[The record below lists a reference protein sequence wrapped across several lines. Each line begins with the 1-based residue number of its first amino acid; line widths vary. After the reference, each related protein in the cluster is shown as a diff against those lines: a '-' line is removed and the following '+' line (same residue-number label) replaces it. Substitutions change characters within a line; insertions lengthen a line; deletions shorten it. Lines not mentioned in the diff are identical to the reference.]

1 MIFTE
6 VNTFISVVSSAFN
19 GLSLNKWRRDF
30 LKEIFMLYMVIPGRI
45 NFTQMSRYSK
55 SCEQRFRNQ
64 FKQKFDFM
72 NYNASLITPVVG
84 SRTAIS
90 FDPSHIEKSGK
101 KTPYLGSFW
110 SGSDQCT
117 KKGLEIAQIALIDID
132 IKQSFHLEAVQ
143 TVPVKTLKQ
152 ADLSLSDW
160 YAHSIIK
167 RKEELQKLSKI
178 VVADAF
184 FSKTTFVQP
193 LVDEGFHV
201 ISKLRDDANL
211 RYKFTGK
218 YSGKGRPPHL
228 GGKIDLDNLNLDI
241 FTQVEMNDKATQAF
255 YAIVNSKSLKMDILL
270 VVERKTDANGK
281 TIQRLIFSTDTKM
294 NALEVLEYYHCRF
307 QMEFNFRDA
316 KQATGLNHCQARD
329 LDKLDFHFN
338 ASLPT
343 INIAKIMYL
352 KDKNKA
358 GKPFSIADYK
368 LLYHNAFLLNRFIE
382 AFGIKPKAL
391 KSHHHV
397 KELLYF
403 GTKAA

>member
-19 GLSLNKWRRDF
+19 DLSLNKWRRDF
-30 LKEIFMLYMVIPGRI
+30 LIEIFMLYMVIPGRI
-45 NFTQMSRYSK
+45 NFTQMSRYSNY
-55 SCEQRFRNQ
+55 SEQRFRNQ

-72 NYNASLITPVVG
+72 NYNTSLITPFVG

-110 SGSDQCT
+110 SGSDKCS

-132 IKQSFHLEAVQ
+132 LNQSFHLEAVQ

-160 YAHSIIK
+160 YAHSIIS
-167 RKEELQKLSKI
+167 RKQELQKLSKI

-184 FSKTTFVQP
+184 FSKITFIQP
-193 LVDEGFHV
+193 LMNEGFHV

-211 RYKFTGK
+211 RYKFKGE

-228 GGKIDLDNLNLDI
+228 AGRIDLESLDMDI
-241 FTQVEMNDKATQAF
+241 FTQIQINDNTQGF
-255 YAIVNSKSLKMDILL
+255 YAVVNSKSLKTDILL
-270 VVERKTDANGK
+270 VVERKTDENGN

-338 ASLPT
+338 TSLT
-343 INIAKIMYL
+343 TVNIMKIIHL

-358 GKPFSIADYK
+358 GKPFSIADCK

-382 AFGIKPKAL
+382 AFGIKPKTL

>member
-6 VNTFISVVSSAFN
+6 VNTFYSVISSAFN

-30 LKEIFMLYMVIPGRI
+30 LLEIFMLYLIIPGRI
-45 NFTQMSRYSK
+45 NFKQMSRYSDC
-55 SCEQRFRNQ
+55 CEQRFRNQ
-64 FKQKFDFM
+64 FKAKFDFM
-72 NYNASLITPVVG
+72 SYNTSLITPHVG
-84 SRTAIS
+84 KRTAIS

-101 KTPYLGSFW
+101 KTPFMGSFW

-132 IKQSFHLEAVQ
+132 LHQSFHLEAVQ

-152 ADLSLSDW
+152 ADLSLVDW
-160 YAHSIIK
+160 YAHSIIT
-167 RKEELQKLSKI
+167 RKQELLPLSKI

-184 FSKTTFVQP
+184 FSKITFIEP
-193 LVDEGFHV
+193 LMDAGFHV

-211 RYKFTGK
+211 RYKYTGT

-228 GGKIDLDNLNLDI
+228 AGKVDLDNLNMDV
-241 FTQVEMNDKATQAF
+241 FTQIKVNDNTQAF
-255 YAIVNSKSLKMDILL
+255 YAVVNSKSLKMDILL
-270 VVERKTDANGK
+270 VVERKTDENGK
-281 TIQRLIFSTDTKM
+281 TIQRLIFTTDIDM
-294 NALEVLEYYHCRF
+294 DAFDVLEYYHCRF

-329 LDKLDFHFN
+329 LDKLNFHFN
-338 ASLPT
+338 ASLTT
-343 INIAKIMYL
+343 INIAKIMHM

-358 GKPFSIADYK
+358 GKPFSIIDYK
-368 LLYHNAFLLNRFIE
+368 LLYHNAFMLNRFIE

-403 GTKAA
+403 GIKAA

>member
-30 LKEIFMLYMVIPGRI
+30 LLEIFMLYLVIPGRI
-45 NFTQMSRYSK
+45 NFTQMSRYSNY
-55 SCEQRFRNQ
+55 CEQRFRNQ

-72 NYNASLITPVVG
+72 NYNTSLITPFVG

-110 SGSDQCT
+110 SGSDQCS

-132 IKQSFHLEAVQ
+132 LNQSFHLEAVQ
-143 TVPVKTLKQ
+143 TVPVKTLKI
-152 ADLSLSDW
+152 ASMSLSDW
-160 YAHSIIK
+160 YAHSIIS
-167 RKEELQKLSKI
+167 RKQELQKLSKI

-184 FSKTTFVQP
+184 FSKITFVQP
-193 LVDEGFHV
+193 LMNEGFHV

-211 RYKFTGK
+211 RYKFTGE
-218 YSGKGRPPHL
+218 YSGSGRPTQFA
-228 GGKIDLDNLNLDI
+228 GKIDLNNLNMDI
-241 FTQVEMNDKATQAF
+241 FTQIQINDNTQAF
-255 YAIVNSKSLKMDILL
+255 YAIVNSKSLKIDILL
-270 VVERKTDANGK
+270 VVERKTDERGK

-329 LDKLDFHFN
+329 LDKLYFHFN
-338 ASLPT
+338 TSLTT
-343 INIAKIMYL
+343 INISKIMHL
-352 KDKNKA
+352 NDKNKE

-382 AFGIKPKAL
+382 TFGIKPKTL

>member
-6 VNTFISVVSSAFN
+6 VNTFYSVVSSAFKS
-19 GLSLNKWRRDF
+19 LSLNKWRRDF
-30 LKEIFMLYMVIPGRI
+30 LLEIFMLYLVIPGRI
-45 NFTQMSRYSK
+45 NFTQMSRYNK

-64 FKQKFDFM
+64 FKQTFDFM
-72 NYNASLITPVVG
+72 NYNASLIKPFVG

-110 SGSDQCT
+110 SGSDKCT
-117 KKGLEIAQIALIDID
+117 KRGLEIAQIALIDID
-132 IKQSFHLEAVQ
+132 LKQSFHLEAVQ
-143 TVPVKTLKQ
+143 TVPAKTLKV
-152 ADLSLSDW
+152 ASMSLVDW
-160 YAHSIIK
+160 YAQTIIK
-167 RKEELQKLSKI
+167 RKESLQKVSNI

-184 FSKTTFVQP
+184 FSKITFIQP
-193 LVDEGFHV
+193 LMNEGFHV

-211 RYKFTGK
+211 RYKFTGE
-218 YSGKGRPPHL
+218 YAGKGRPPHL
-228 GGKIDLDNLNLDI
+228 AGKVNINSLNMNV
-241 FTQVEMNDKATQAF
+241 FTEIKVDENTVAF
-255 YAIVNSKSLKMDILL
+255 YAIVNSKSLKTDILL
-270 VVERKTDANGK
+270 VVEQKTDENGK

-294 NALEVLEYYHCRF
+294 NPLEVLEYYHCRF

-316 KQATGLNHCQARD
+316 KQSTGLNHCQARD
-329 LDKLDFHFN
+329 LDKLHFHFN
-338 ASLPT
+338 ASLT
-343 INIAKIMYL
+343 TVNVAKIIHL
-352 KDKNKA
+352 NDKNKV

>member
-6 VNTFISVVSSAFN
+6 VNTFISVVSTAFN

-30 LKEIFMLYMVIPGRI
+30 LIEIFMLYMVIPGRI
-45 NFTQMSRYSK
+45 NFTQMSRYSNY
-55 SCEQRFRNQ
+55 SEQRFRNQ

-72 NYNASLITPVVG
+72 NYNTSLITPFVG

-117 KKGLEIAQIALIDID
+117 KRGLEIAQIALIDID
-132 IKQSFHLEAVQ
+132 LKQSFHLEAVQ
-143 TVPVKTLKQ
+143 TVPAKTLKV
-152 ADLSLSDW
+152 ASMSLVDW
-160 YAHSIIK
+160 YAQTIIK
-167 RKEELQKLSKI
+167 RKEDLQKISNI

-184 FSKTTFVQP
+184 FSKITFIQQ
-193 LVDEGFHV
+193 LMNEGFNV

-211 RYKFTGK
+211 RYKFTGE
-218 YSGKGRPPHL
+218 YSGVGRPPHL
-228 GGKIDLDNLNLDI
+228 AGRIDLDNLNMDI
-241 FTQVEMNDKATQAF
+241 FTHIEINDTTQAF
-255 YAIVNSKSLKMDILL
+255 YAIVNSKSLKTDILL
-270 VVERKTDANGK
+270 VVERKTDENGK

-294 NALEVLEYYHCRF
+294 NALEVLLYYHCRF

-316 KQATGLNHCQARD
+316 KQTTGLNHCQARD

-338 ASLPT
+338 SSLT
-343 INIAKIMYL
+343 TVNIMKIIHL

-368 LLYHNAFLLNRFIE
+368 LLYHNTFLLNRFIE
-382 AFGIKPKAL
+382 AFGIKPKTL

>member
-6 VNTFISVVSSAFN
+6 VNTFILVVSSAFN

-30 LKEIFMLYMVIPGRI
+30 LIEIFMLYMVIPGRI

-55 SCEQRFRNQ
+55 YCEQRFRNQ

-72 NYNASLITPVVG
+72 NYNTSLITPVVG

-90 FDPSHIEKSGK
+90 FDPSYIEKSGK
-101 KTPYLGSFW
+101 KTPYMGSFW

-132 IKQSFHLEAVQ
+132 LNQSFHLEAVQ

-152 ADLSLSDW
+152 ADLSLADW
-160 YAHSIIK
+160 YAHSIIS
-167 RKEELQKLSKI
+167 RKQELQKLSKI

-184 FSKTTFVQP
+184 FSKITFIQP
-193 LVDEGFHV
+193 LINEGFHV

-211 RYKFTGK
+211 RYKFKGE

-228 GGKIDLDNLNLDI
+228 AGRIDLDNLNMDI
-241 FTQVEMNDKATQAF
+241 FTQIQINDTTQAF
-255 YAIVNSKSLKMDILL
+255 YAIINSKSLKTDILL
-270 VVERKTDANGK
+270 VVERKTDENGK
-281 TIQRLIFSTDTKM
+281 TIQRLIFSTDIKM
-294 NALEVLEYYHCRF
+294 NAIEVLEYYHCRF

-329 LDKLDFHFN
+329 LDKLYFHFN
-338 ASLPT
+338 TSLTT
-343 INIAKIMYL
+343 INISKIMHL
-352 KDKNKA
+352 NDKNKE

-382 AFGIKPKAL
+382 TFGIKPKAL

>member
-6 VNTFISVVSSAFN
+6 VNTFISLVSSAFN

-30 LKEIFMLYMVIPGRI
+30 LIEIFMLYLVIPGRI

-55 SCEQRFRNQ
+55 YCEQRFRNQ

-72 NYNASLITPVVG
+72 NYNTSLITPVVG

-90 FDPSHIEKSGK
+90 FDPSYIEKSGK
-101 KTPYLGSFW
+101 KTPYMGSFW
-110 SGSDQCT
+110 SGSDQYT

-132 IKQSFHLEAVQ
+132 LNQSFHLEAVQ

-160 YAHSIIK
+160 YAHSIIS
-167 RKEELQKLSKI
+167 RKQELQKITKI

-184 FSKTTFVQP
+184 FSKITFVQP
-193 LVDEGFHV
+193 LMNEGFYV

-211 RYKFTGK
+211 RYKFTGE
-218 YSGKGRPPHL
+218 YSGSGRPTQFA
-228 GGKIDLDNLNLDI
+228 GKIDLNNLNMDI
-241 FTQVEMNDKATQAF
+241 FTQIQINDNTQAF
-255 YAIVNSKSLKMDILL
+255 YAIVNSKSLKIDILL
-270 VVERKTDANGK
+270 VVERKTDERGK

-294 NALEVLEYYHCRF
+294 NALEVLGYYHCRF

-329 LDKLDFHFN
+329 LDKLYFHFN
-338 ASLPT
+338 TSLTT
-343 INIAKIMYL
+343 INISKIMHL
-352 KDKNKA
+352 NDKNKE

-382 AFGIKPKAL
+382 TFGIKPKAL

>member
-6 VNTFISVVSSAFN
+6 VNTFISVVSSALN
-19 GLSLNKWRRDF
+19 CLSINKWRRDF
-30 LKEIFMLYMVIPGRI
+30 LIEIFMLYLIIPGRI
-45 NFTQMSRYSK
+45 NFKQMSRYSK
-55 SCEQRFRNQ
+55 HCEQRFRNQ
-64 FKQKFDFM
+64 FKEKFDFM
-72 NYNASLITPVVG
+72 AFNTSLIKPCI
-84 SRTAIS
+84 SKRIAIS

-101 KTPYLGSFW
+101 KTPYLGKFW
-110 SGSDQCT
+110 SGSDKCS

-132 IKQSFHLEAVQ
+132 LNQSFHLEAVQ

-152 ADLSLSDW
+152 ADLSLADW
-160 YAHSIIK
+160 YAHSIIS
-167 RKEELQKLSKI
+167 RKQELQKLSKI

-184 FSKTTFVQP
+184 FSKITFVQP
-193 LVDEGFHV
+193 LMKEGFHV

-211 RYKFTGK
+211 RYKFTGE
-218 YSGKGRPPHL
+218 YSGKGRPSHL
-228 GGKIDLDNLNLDI
+228 AGRIDLESLDMDI
-241 FTQVEMNDKATQAF
+241 FTQIQINDTTQVF
-255 YAIVNSKSLKMDILL
+255 YAIVNSKSLKTDILL
-270 VVERKTDANGK
+270 VVERKTDENGK

-329 LDKLDFHFN
+329 LDKLHFHFN
-338 ASLPT
+338 TSLT
-343 INIAKIMYL
+343 TVNIAKIMHL
-352 KDKNKA
+352 NDKNKA

-382 AFGIKPKAL
+382 AFGIKPKTL

>member
-30 LKEIFMLYMVIPGRI
+30 LIEIFMLYLIIPGRI

-55 SCEQRFRNQ
+55 YCEQRFRNQ
-64 FKQKFDFM
+64 FKEKFDFM
-72 NYNASLITPVVG
+72 NYNTSLITPYVG

-110 SGSDQCT
+110 SGSDQNT

-132 IKQSFHLEAVQ
+132 LNQSFHLEAVQ

-160 YAHSIIK
+160 YAHSIIS
-167 RKEELQKLSKI
+167 RKQELQKITKI

-184 FSKTTFVQP
+184 FSKITFVQP
-193 LVDEGFHV
+193 LMNEGFYV

-211 RYKFTGK
+211 RYKFTGE
-218 YSGKGRPPHL
+218 YSGSGRPTQFA
-228 GGKIDLDNLNLDI
+228 GKIDLNNLNMDI
-241 FTQVEMNDKATQAF
+241 FTQIQINDNTQAF
-255 YAIVNSKSLKMDILL
+255 YAIVNSKSLKIDILL
-270 VVERKTDANGK
+270 VVERKTDERGK

-294 NALEVLEYYHCRF
+294 NALEVLGYYHCRF

-329 LDKLDFHFN
+329 LDKLYFHFN
-338 ASLPT
+338 TSLTT
-343 INIAKIMYL
+343 INISKIMHL
-352 KDKNKA
+352 NDKNKE

-382 AFGIKPKAL
+382 TFGIKPKTL

>member
-6 VNTFISVVSSAFN
+6 VNTFNSVVGSAFN

-30 LKEIFMLYMVIPGRI
+30 LLEIFMLYLIIPGRI
-45 NFTQMSRYSK
+45 NFKQMSRYSDC
-55 SCEQRFRNQ
+55 CEQRFRNQ
-64 FKQKFDFM
+64 FKAKFDFM
-72 NYNASLITPVVG
+72 NYNASLVTPYVG
-84 SRTAIS
+84 KRTAIS
-90 FDPSHIEKSGK
+90 YDPSHIEKSGK
-101 KTPYLGSFW
+101 KTPYMGSFW
-110 SGSDQCT
+110 SGSDQCA

-132 IKQSFHLEAVQ
+132 LHQSFHLEAVQ

-152 ADLSLSDW
+152 ADLSLVDW
-160 YAHSIIK
+160 YAHSIIS
-167 RKEELQKLSKI
+167 RKQELLPLSKI

-184 FSKTTFVQP
+184 FSKITFIEP
-193 LVDEGFHV
+193 LMAAGFHV

-211 RYKFTGK
+211 RYKFTGT

-228 GGKIDLDNLNLDI
+228 AGRVDLDNLNMDV
-241 FTQVEMNDKATQAF
+241 FTQIKVNDNTQAF
-255 YAIVNSKSLKMDILL
+255 YAVVNSKSLKTDIML
-270 VVERKTDANGK
+270 VVERKTDENGK
-281 TIQRLIFSTDTKM
+281 TIQRLIFTTDTKM
-294 NALEVLEYYHCRF
+294 DAFEVLEYYHCRF

-329 LDKLDFHFN
+329 LEKLNFHFN
-338 ASLPT
+338 ASLT
-343 INIAKIMYL
+343 TVNIAKIMHM

-358 GKPFSIADYK
+358 GKPFSITDYK
-368 LLYHNAFLLNRFIE
+368 LLYHNAFMLNRFIE

-403 GTKAA
+403 GIKAA

>member
-6 VNTFISVVSSAFN
+6 VNTFISLVSSAFN

-30 LKEIFMLYMVIPGRI
+30 LIEIFMLYLVIPGRI

-55 SCEQRFRNQ
+55 YCEQRFRNQ

-72 NYNASLITPVVG
+72 NYNTSLITPFVG

-110 SGSDQCT
+110 SGSDKCS

-132 IKQSFHLEAVQ
+132 LNQSFHLEAVQ

-160 YAHSIIK
+160 YAHSIIS
-167 RKEELQKLSKI
+167 RKQELQKLSKI

-184 FSKTTFVQP
+184 FSKITFIQP
-193 LVDEGFHV
+193 LMNEGFHV

-211 RYKFTGK
+211 RYKFKGE

-228 GGKIDLDNLNLDI
+228 AGRIDLESLDMDI
-241 FTQVEMNDKATQAF
+241 FTQIQINDNTQGF
-255 YAIVNSKSLKMDILL
+255 YAVVNSKSLKTDILL
-270 VVERKTDANGK
+270 VVERKTDENGN

-338 ASLPT
+338 TSLT
-343 INIAKIMYL
+343 TVNIMKIIHL

-368 LLYHNAFLLNRFIE
+368 ILYHNAFLLNRFIE
-382 AFGIKPKAL
+382 AFGIKPKTL

-397 KELLYF
+397 KELLF
-403 GTKAA
+403 LGTKAA

>member
-6 VNTFISVVSSAFN
+6 VNTFISVVSSAFK

-30 LKEIFMLYMVIPGRI
+30 LIEIFMLYMIIPGRI
-45 NFTQMSRYSK
+45 NFKQMSRYSNY
-55 SCEQRFRNQ
+55 CEQRFRNQ

-72 NYNASLITPVVG
+72 NYNTALITSCIG

-101 KTPYLGSFW
+101 KTPYMGSFW
-110 SGSDQCT
+110 SGSDKCT
-117 KKGLEIAQIALIDID
+117 KMGLEIAQIALIDID
-132 IKQSFHLEAVQ
+132 INQSFHLEAVQ
-143 TVPVKTLKQ
+143 TVPVKTLKT
-152 ADLSLSDW
+152 ASMSLPDW
-160 YAHSIIK
+160 YAHSIIC
-167 RKEELQKLSKI
+167 RKQELQKLSKI

-184 FSKTTFVQP
+184 FSKKTFIQP
-193 LVDEGFHV
+193 LMNEGFHV

-211 RYKFTGK
+211 RYKFTGE
-218 YSGKGRPPHL
+218 YAGNGRPTQFA
-228 GGKIDLDNLNLDI
+228 GKIDMDNLNRNI
-241 FTQVEMNDKATQAF
+241 FTQIQINDNTQAF
-255 YAIVNSKSLKMDILL
+255 YAVVNSKSLKTDILL
-270 VVERKTDANGK
+270 IVERKTDENGK
-281 TIQRLIFSTDTKM
+281 TIQRLIFSTDPKM

-329 LDKLDFHFN
+329 LDKLNFHFN
-338 ASLPT
+338 ASLST
-343 INIAKIMYL
+343 INIAKIMHL
-352 KDKNKA
+352 NDKNKA

>member
-30 LKEIFMLYMVIPGRI
+30 LIEIFMLYLVIPGRI

-55 SCEQRFRNQ
+55 YCEQRFRNQ

-101 KTPYLGSFW
+101 KTPYMGSFW

-117 KKGLEIAQIALIDID
+117 KRGLEIAQIALIDID
-132 IKQSFHLEAVQ
+132 LNQSFHLEAVQ
-143 TVPVKTLKQ
+143 TVPAKTLKI
-152 ADLSLSDW
+152 ASMSLSDW
-160 YAHSIIK
+160 YALSIIN
-167 RKEELQKLSKI
+167 RKEELQKLSEI

-184 FSKTTFVQP
+184 FSKITFVQP
-193 LVDEGFHV
+193 LMNEGFHV

-211 RYKFTGK
+211 RYKFTGE
-218 YSGKGRPPHL
+218 YSGSGRPSQFA
-228 GGKIDLDNLNLDI
+228 GKIDLDNLDMDI
-241 FTQVEMNDKATQAF
+241 FTQIQINDDTQAF
-255 YAIVNSKSLKMDILL
+255 YAVVNSKSLKTDILL

-329 LDKLDFHFN
+329 LDKLNFHFN
-338 ASLPT
+338 ASLTT
-343 INIAKIMYL
+343 INIVKIMHIN
-352 KDKNKA
+352 DKNKA

>member
-6 VNTFISVVSSAFN
+6 VNTFISLVSSAFN

-30 LKEIFMLYMVIPGRI
+30 LIEIFMLYLVIPGRI

-55 SCEQRFRNQ
+55 YCEQRFRNQ

-72 NYNASLITPVVG
+72 NYNTSLITPVVG

-90 FDPSHIEKSGK
+90 FDPSYIEKSGK
-101 KTPYLGSFW
+101 KTPYMGSFW

-132 IKQSFHLEAVQ
+132 LNQSFHLEAVQ

-160 YAHSIIK
+160 YAHSIIS
-167 RKEELQKLSKI
+167 RKQELQKITKI

-184 FSKTTFVQP
+184 FSKITFVQP
-193 LVDEGFHV
+193 LMNEGFYV

-211 RYKFTGK
+211 RYKFTGE
-218 YSGKGRPPHL
+218 YSGSGRPTQFA
-228 GGKIDLDNLNLDI
+228 GKIDLNNLNMDI
-241 FTQVEMNDKATQAF
+241 FTQIQINDNTQAF
-255 YAIVNSKSLKMDILL
+255 YAIVNSKSLKIDILL
-270 VVERKTDANGK
+270 VVERKTDERGK

-294 NALEVLEYYHCRF
+294 NALEVLGYYHCRF

-329 LDKLDFHFN
+329 LDKLYFHFN
-338 ASLPT
+338 TSLTT
-343 INIAKIMYL
+343 INISKIMHL
-352 KDKNKA
+352 NDKNKE

-382 AFGIKPKAL
+382 TFGIKPKAL

>member
-30 LKEIFMLYMVIPGRI
+30 LLEIFMLYLIIPGRI
-45 NFTQMSRYSK
+45 NFTQMSRYSNY
-55 SCEQRFRNQ
+55 CEQRFRNQ

-72 NYNASLITPVVG
+72 NYNTSLITPFVG

-110 SGSDQCT
+110 SGSDQCS

-132 IKQSFHLEAVQ
+132 LNQSFHLEAVQ
-143 TVPVKTLKQ
+143 TVPVKK
-152 ADLSLSDW
+152 
-160 YAHSIIK
+160 
-167 RKEELQKLSKI
+167 LQKLSKI

-184 FSKTTFVQP
+184 FSKITFVQP
-193 LVDEGFHV
+193 LMNEGFHV

-211 RYKFTGK
+211 RYKFTGE
-218 YSGKGRPPHL
+218 YSGKGRPSHL
-228 GGKIDLDNLNLDI
+228 AGRIDLDNLNMDI
-241 FTQVEMNDKATQAF
+241 FTPIEINDTTQAF
-255 YAIVNSKSLKMDILL
+255 YAIVNSKSLKTDILL
-270 VVERKTDANGK
+270 VVERKTDENGK

-294 NALEVLEYYHCRF
+294 NVLEVLEYYHCRF

-338 ASLPT
+338 SSLT
-343 INIAKIMYL
+343 TVNIMKIIHL

-368 LLYHNAFLLNRFIE
+368 ILYHNAFLLNRFIE
-382 AFGIKPKAL
+382 AFGIKPKTL

-397 KELLYF
+397 KELLFF

>member
-6 VNTFISVVSSAFN
+6 VNTFISVVSRAFI

-30 LKEIFMLYMVIPGRI
+30 LLEIFMLYIVIPGRI

-55 SCEQRFRNQ
+55 YCEQRFRNQ

-72 NYNASLITPVVG
+72 NYNTSLITPVVG

-90 FDPSHIEKSGK
+90 FDPSYIEKSGK

-132 IKQSFHLEAVQ
+132 LNQSFHLEAVQ
-143 TVPVKTLKQ
+143 TAPVKTLKI
-152 ADLSLSDW
+152 ASMSLSDW
-160 YAHSIIK
+160 YAHSIIS
-167 RKEELQKLSKI
+167 RKQELQKFSKI

-184 FSKTTFVQP
+184 FSKITFIQP
-193 LVDEGFHV
+193 LMNEGFHV

-211 RYKFTGK
+211 RYKFTGE

-228 GGKIDLDNLNLDI
+228 AGKIDLDNLNLDI
-241 FTQVEMNDKATQAF
+241 FTQIQMNDKTTQAF

-270 VVERKTDANGK
+270 VVERKTDENGK
-281 TIQRLIFSTDTKM
+281 TIQRLIFSSDTKM
-294 NALEVLEYYHCRF
+294 NAIEVLEYYHCRF

-338 ASLPT
+338 ASLT
-343 INIAKIMYL
+343 TVNIMKIIHL

-368 LLYHNAFLLNRFIE
+368 ILYHNAFLLNRFIE
-382 AFGIKPKAL
+382 AFGIKPKNI

>member
-6 VNTFISVVSSAFN
+6 VNTFILVVSSAFN

-30 LKEIFMLYMVIPGRI
+30 LIEIFMLYLVIPGRI

-55 SCEQRFRNQ
+55 YCEQRFRNQ
-64 FKQKFDFM
+64 FKEKFDFM
-72 NYNASLITPVVG
+72 NYNTSLITPYVG

-110 SGSDQCT
+110 SGSDQYT

-132 IKQSFHLEAVQ
+132 LNQSFHLEAVQ

-160 YAHSIIK
+160 YAHSIIS
-167 RKEELQKLSKI
+167 RKQELQKITKI

-184 FSKTTFVQP
+184 FSKITFVQP
-193 LVDEGFHV
+193 LMNEGFYI

-211 RYKFTGK
+211 RYKFTGE
-218 YSGKGRPPHL
+218 YSGSGRPTQFA
-228 GGKIDLDNLNLDI
+228 GKIDLNNLNMDI
-241 FTQVEMNDKATQAF
+241 FTQIQINDNTQAF
-255 YAIVNSKSLKMDILL
+255 YAIVNSKSLKIDILL
-270 VVERKTDANGK
+270 VVERKTDERGK

-294 NALEVLEYYHCRF
+294 NALEVLGYYHCRF

-329 LDKLDFHFN
+329 LDKQIGR
-338 ASLPT
+338 A
-343 INIAKIMYL
+343 
-352 KDKNKA
+352 
-358 GKPFSIADYK
+358 
-368 LLYHNAFLLNRFIE
+368 
-382 AFGIKPKAL
+382 
-391 KSHHHV
+391 HV
-397 KELLYF
+397 
-403 GTKAA
+403 

>member
-30 LKEIFMLYMVIPGRI
+30 LIEIFMLYMVIPGRI

-55 SCEQRFRNQ
+55 YCEQRFRNQ

-72 NYNASLITPVVG
+72 NFNTSLITPFVG
-84 SRTAIS
+84 LRTAIS

-110 SGSDQCT
+110 SGSDQRT

-132 IKQSFHLEAVQ
+132 LNQSFHLEAVQ
-143 TVPVKTLKQ
+143 TVPVKTLKI
-152 ADLSLSDW
+152 ASLSLSDW
-160 YAHSIIK
+160 YALSIIN

-184 FSKTTFVQP
+184 FSKITFVQP
-193 LVDEGFHV
+193 LMNEGFHV

-211 RYKFTGK
+211 RYKFKGE

-228 GGKIDLDNLNLDI
+228 AGRVDLDNLNMDI
-241 FTQVEMNDKATQAF
+241 FTQIQINDTTQAF
-255 YAIVNSKSLKMDILL
+255 YAIVNCKSLKTDILL
-270 VVERKTDANGK
+270 VVERKTDENGK
-281 TIQRLIFSTDTKM
+281 SIQRLIFSTDTKM

-329 LDKLDFHFN
+329 VDKLDFHFN
-338 ASLPT
+338 SLLT
-343 INIAKIMYL
+343 TVNIMKIIHL
-352 KDKNKA
+352 KDKNKS

-382 AFGIKPKAL
+382 VFGIKPKAI

-403 GTKAA
+403 GIKAA

>member
-1 MIFTE
+1 
-6 VNTFISVVSSAFN
+6 
-19 GLSLNKWRRDF
+19 
-30 LKEIFMLYMVIPGRI
+30 
-45 NFTQMSRYSK
+45 
-55 SCEQRFRNQ
+55 
-64 FKQKFDFM
+64 
-72 NYNASLITPVVG
+72 
-84 SRTAIS
+84 
-90 FDPSHIEKSGK
+90 
-101 KTPYLGSFW
+101 
-110 SGSDQCT
+110 
-117 KKGLEIAQIALIDID
+117 
-132 IKQSFHLEAVQ
+132 
-143 TVPVKTLKQ
+143 
-152 ADLSLSDW
+152 
-160 YAHSIIK
+160 
-167 RKEELQKLSKI
+167 
-178 VVADAF
+178 
-184 FSKTTFVQP
+184 
-193 LVDEGFHV
+193 
-201 ISKLRDDANL
+201 
-211 RYKFTGK
+211 
-218 YSGKGRPPHL
+218 
-228 GGKIDLDNLNLDI
+228 
-241 FTQVEMNDKATQAF
+241 MNDKATQAF

>member
-6 VNTFISVVSSAFN
+6 VNTFISVVSSALN
-19 GLSLNKWRRDF
+19 CLSINKWRRDF
-30 LKEIFMLYMVIPGRI
+30 LLEIFMLYLIIPGRI
-45 NFTQMSRYSK
+45 NFKQMSRYSK
-55 SCEQRFRNQ
+55 HCEQRFRNQ
-64 FKQKFDFM
+64 FKEKFDFM
-72 NYNASLITPVVG
+72 AFNTSLIKPCI
-84 SRTAIS
+84 SKRIAIS

-101 KTPYLGSFW
+101 KTPYLGKFW
-110 SGSDQCT
+110 SGSDKCS

-132 IKQSFHLEAVQ
+132 LNQSFHLEAVQ

-152 ADLSLSDW
+152 ADLSLADW
-160 YAHSIIK
+160 YAHSIIS
-167 RKEELQKLSKI
+167 RKQELQKLSKI

-184 FSKTTFVQP
+184 FSKITFVQP
-193 LVDEGFHV
+193 LMKEGFHV

-211 RYKFTGK
+211 RYKFTGE
-218 YSGKGRPPHL
+218 YSGKGRPSHL
-228 GGKIDLDNLNLDI
+228 AGRIDLESLDMDI
-241 FTQVEMNDKATQAF
+241 FTQIQINDTTQVF
-255 YAIVNSKSLKMDILL
+255 YAIVNSKSLKTDILL
-270 VVERKTDANGK
+270 VVERKTDENGK

-329 LDKLDFHFN
+329 LDKLHFHFN
-338 ASLPT
+338 TSLT
-343 INIAKIMYL
+343 TVNIAKIMHL
-352 KDKNKA
+352 NDKNKA

-382 AFGIKPKAL
+382 AFGIKPKTL